1 VIGTNQ
7 LQELIASGE
16 SLTVEFKSDHRQIS
30 DKEIYEEIVS
40 MANTAGGT
48 LLIGV
53 EDSGEVTGAAPRHG
67 TSTDPLRLQAAIF
80 GNTVPSINTRVSV
93 LKMEGSEV
101 LAVEVDRY
109 PEPCA
114 TASGKSLRRIIGG
127 DGKPQS
133 VPFYPR
139 DQRSMRIDL
148 GLLDFSAQPVE
159 SAAFE
164 DLDPLEFE
172 RLRQAVARLRGD
184 ASLKILSDSELAK
197 ALRLVET
204 TERGLTPNVAGLL
217 LLGRPDVIRRLLPT
231 HGAFFQVF
239 DATGNV
245 VADDTPFESA
255 APLLRMFSE
264 IELRFAACNRERE
277 VPVGLIRLPIPDYA
291 PESFREAMS
300 NALLHRDF
308 GRMGAVY
315 LQLHP
320 DHLLITNPGGFP
332 EGITLQNIL
341 VHEPKPRNPRLA
353 EAFKRIGLVEQTGR
367 GVDRIFLG
375 QLRFGRPAPDYARS
389 DSSGVRV
396 VLRGGD
402 ASLEFAAYVFEED
415 RAGRPLSLDELL
427 ALNQLFHERRI
438 DSDTAGRLL
447 QKGAADGHA
456 VLERL
461 QERGLLEAKGEKRGR
476 VYHLSAAMYRQLG
489 QPAGYIRAHG
499 ISAIRQE
506 AMVLEY
512 VTAHGRIERAQVMEL
527 CGLTSSQ
534 AGRLLTRLCAAGRLR
549 RQGTPPRWTHYV
561 AAEGAE

>member
-1 VIGTNQ
+1 VIGSEDLRN
-7 LQELIASGE
+7 LIAGGE
-16 SLTVEFKSDHRQIS
+16 TLTAEFKSDRRKIS
-30 DKEIYEEIVS
+30 DGEIYDEIVS
-40 MANTAGGT
+40 FANTSGGT

-53 EDSGEVTGAAPRHG
+53 EDNGKVTGAKPRHG
-67 TSTDPLRLQAAIF
+67 ASTDPLRLQAAIF

-93 LKMEGSEV
+93 VRLENQDV
-101 LAVEVDRY
+101 LAIQVDRY

-114 TASGKSLRRIIGG
+114 TAGGKSLRRVIGG

-159 SAAFE
+159 SASFE

-184 ASLKILSDSELAK
+184 ATLKVLTDQELAK

-204 TERGLTPNVAGLL
+204 SGRGLTPNVAGLL
-217 LLGRPDVIRRLLPT
+217 MLGRPDVLRRLLPT
-231 HGAFFQVF
+231 HSVLFQVL
-239 DATGNV
+239 DDSGNV
-245 VADDTPFESA
+245 VADETPFESA
-255 APLLRMFSE
+255 APLLRALSE
-264 IELRFAACNRERE
+264 VELRFAARNRERE
-277 VPVGLIRLPIPDYA
+277 VTVGLFRLPVPDYA
-291 PESFREAMS
+291 PESFREAVN
-300 NALLHRDF
+300 NAVLHRDF
-308 GRMGAVY
+308 SRMDAVY
-315 LQLHP
+315 IQLHP

-367 GVDRIFLG
+367 GVDRIFFG
-375 QLRFGRPAPDYARS
+375 QLRYGRPAPDYARS

-396 VLRGGD
+396 VLRGGE
-402 ASLEFAAYVFEED
+402 ASLEFAAFVFEED

-427 ALNQLFHERRI
+427 VLNQLFHERRI
-438 DSDTAGRLL
+438 DSETAAQLL
-447 QKGAADGHA
+447 QKGPADGHA

-461 QERGLLEAKGEKRGR
+461 HERGLVEAKGEKRGR
-476 VYHLSAAMYRQLG
+476 VYYLSAASYRQLG
-489 QPAGYIRAHG
+489 QAAGYVRTHG

-512 VTAHGRIERAQVMEL
+512 VAAHGRIERGQVMEL
-527 CGLTSSQ
+527 CGLTSPQ
-534 AGRLLTRLCAAGRLR
+534 AGRLLIRLCTAGRLKR
-549 RQGTPPRWTHYV
+549 KGTPPRWTYYV
-561 AAEGAE
+561 AAGGSA

>member
-1 VIGTNQ
+1 MIGTDQ
-7 LQELIASGE
+7 LQELIAGGE
-16 SLTVEFKSDHRQIS
+16 SLIVEFKSDRRQIS
-30 DKEIYEEIVS
+30 DKELYEEIVS
-40 MANTAGGT
+40 LANSAGGT
-48 LLIGV
+48 LLIGI
-53 EDSGEVTGAAPRHG
+53 EDSGEVTGAVPRHG

-93 LKMEGSEV
+93 LKTEDREV
-101 LAVEVDRY
+101 LAIEVDRY

-159 SAAFE
+159 SAAFD

-184 ASLKILSDSELAK
+184 ASLKALSDRELAK

-204 TERGLTPNVAGLL
+204 SDRGLTPNVAGLL
-217 LLGRPDVIRRLLPT
+217 LLGRPDVLRKLLPT
-231 HGAFFQVF
+231 HSVFFQVL
-239 DATGNV
+239 DALGNV
-245 VADDTPFESA
+245 VADETPFESA
-255 APLLRMFSE
+255 APLLRALSE
-264 IELRFAACNRERE
+264 IQLRFAARNQERE
-277 VPVGLIRLPIPDYA
+277 VAVGLIRLPIPDYA
-291 PESFREAMS
+291 PESFREAVS

-308 GRMGAVY
+308 SRMGAVY
-315 LQLHP
+315 IQLHP
-320 DHLLITNPGGFP
+320 DHLLMTNPGGFP

-402 ASLEFAAYVFEED
+402 ASLEFAAFVFEED
-415 RAGRPLSLDELL
+415 RAGRPFSLDDLL
-427 ALNQLFHERRI
+427 VLNQLFHERRI
-438 DSDTAGRLL
+438 DSESAATLL
-447 QKGAADGHA
+447 QKGPADGHA

-461 QERGLLEAKGEKRGR
+461 QERGLLEAKGERRSR
-476 VYHLSAAMYRQLG
+476 VYHLSAGMYRQLG

-512 VTAHGRIERAQVMEL
+512 VTAHGRIELAQVMEL
-527 CGLTSSQ
+527 CLLNRGQ
-534 AGRLLTRLCAAGRLR
+534 AQRLLKRLVDAKKLSMRGSGR
-549 RQGTPPRWTHYV
+549 RWAYYV
-561 AAEGAE
+561 IEK

>member
-1 VIGTNQ
+1 LIGTDQ
-7 LQELIASGE
+7 LQDLIAGGE
-16 SLTVEFKSDHRQIS
+16 SLTVEFKSDRRQIS

-40 MANTAGGT
+40 LANSAGGT
-48 LLIGV
+48 LLIGI
-53 EDSGEVTGAAPRHG
+53 EDGGEVTGAVPRHG

-93 LKMEGSEV
+93 LKMEDREV
-101 LAVEVDRY
+101 LAIEVDRY

-159 SAAFE
+159 SAVFD

-184 ASLKILSDSELAK
+184 ASLKTLSDQELAK

-204 TERGLTPNVAGLL
+204 SDRGLTPNVAGLL
-217 LLGRPDVIRRLLPT
+217 ILGRPDVLRGLLPT
-231 HGAFFQVF
+231 HSVFFQVL
-239 DATGNV
+239 DALGNV
-245 VADDTPFESA
+245 VADETPFESA
-255 APLLRMFSE
+255 APLLRALSE
-264 IELRFAACNRERE
+264 IELRFAARNLERE
-277 VPVGLIRLPIPDYA
+277 VAVGMIRLPIPDYA
-291 PESFREAMS
+291 PESFREAVS

-308 GRMGAVY
+308 SRMGAVY
-315 LQLHP
+315 IQLHP

-402 ASLEFAAYVFEED
+402 ASLEFAAFVFEED
-415 RAGRPLSLDELL
+415 RAGRPFSLDDLL
-427 ALNQLFHERRI
+427 VLNQLFHERRI
-438 DSDTAGRLL
+438 DSESAAKLL
-447 QKGAADGHA
+447 QKGPADGHA

-461 QERGLLEAKGEKRGR
+461 QERGLLEAKGERRSR
-476 VYHLSAAMYRQLG
+476 VYHLSAGMYRQLG
-489 QPAGYIRAHG
+489 QPAGYVRTHG

-512 VTAHGRIERAQVMEL
+512 VTAHGRIELSQVMDL
-527 CGLTSSQ
+527 CLLNRGQ
-534 AGRLLTRLCAAGRLR
+534 AQRLLKRLVDTKKLSMRGPGR
-549 RQGTPPRWTHYV
+549 RWAYYV
-561 AAEGAE
+561 IEK

>member
-1 VIGTNQ
+1 MIGTNQ

>member
-1 VIGTNQ
+1 MIGTDQ
-7 LQELIASGE
+7 LQELISGGE
-16 SLTVEFKSDHRQIS
+16 SLTVEFKSDRRQIS

-48 LLIGV
+48 LLIGL

-184 ASLKILSDSELAK
+184 ASLKILSHSELAK

-204 TERGLTPNVAGLL
+204 TEHGLTPNVAGLL

-245 VADDTPFESA
+245 VADETPFESA

-308 GRMGAVY
+308 SRMGAVY

-341 VHEPKPRNPRLA
+341 VHEPKPKNPRLA

-415 RAGRPLSLDELL
+415 RAGRPFSLDELL

-489 QPAGYIRAHG
+489 QPAGYVRAHG